1 MSNNINIPPLGFHIK
16 CIYPVVKH
24 LNTTLMRVGK
34 GWGAAVMNVL

>member
-1 MSNNINIPPLGFHIK
+1 MSNNINISQLCIHVK

-24 LNTTLMRVGK
+24 LNTILMVVGK